1 MASHDQAALDSRGL
15 PSEPPRS
22 HDGLADRVSE
32 AHARALR
39 PALAAVAAAAGVLRH
54 EASDADSK
62 HLDRIAD
69 AAARSAQMLADL
81 VDFVQSELGGG
92 IPIARRAVDLRVV
105 CERAVD
111 AIQRSHPLH
120 AVEFMRAPRV
130 EGQWDPDRIE
140 ALLSRLVLNAF
151 EHGSARRVVR
161 VRLEAAPH
169 HAILEVWNSGPVID
183 EVLMRRMFEPFAR
196 GPFAKA
202 ESGLGLGL
210 YLVRTIARAHGGRIE
225 VKSDAREGT
234 TFRAILPSA

>member
-1 MASHDQAALDSRGL
+1 MASYDQAALDSRPL
-15 PSEPPRS
+15 APEPRS

-32 AHARALR
+32 AHQRALR

-54 EASDADSK
+54 QASEADAK

-69 AAARSAQMLADL
+69 SASRSAQMLADL

-92 IPIARRAVDLRVV
+92 IPIVKRAVDLRVV

-111 AIQRSHPLH
+111 AIQRSHPFQ
-120 AVEFMRAPRV
+120 AVEFLRAPRV
-130 EGQWDPDRIE
+130 DGQWDPDRIE
-140 ALLSRLVLNAF
+140 TLLSRLVLNAF
-151 EHGSARRVVR
+151 EHGSGGRGARVR
-161 VRLEAAPH
+161 VEAAPQ
-169 HAILEVWNSGPVID
+169 HAVLEVWNAGPAID

-210 YLVRTIARAHGGRIE
+210 YLVRAIARAHGGRIE
-225 VKSDAREGT
+225 VKSDVREGT
-234 TFRAILPSA
+234 TFRAILPRA